1 MPRACGGKKED
12 ERGNVPEERERE
24 RAHGRARGK
33 GRGCAVWLLS
43 VRGLAGKTNNFARK
57 LLSSHLHGPRSET
70 SSLDCRDAAYR
81 RKAPR
86 LRGAPPLLRHRRL
99 EAAPSENENEH
110 PPARTHGGGR
120 SHTSKQRRGKKS
132 SAPRDYH
139 KKSDTRSTQVQ
150 VYVLCT
156 FEE

>member
-24 RAHGRARGK
+24 RARSH
-33 GRGCAVWLLS
+33 AVREGEGAG
-43 VRGLAGKTNNFARK
+43 VRGVAGKTNNFARK
-57 LLSSHLHGPRSET
+57 LLSSHLHGPWSET

-86 LRGAPPLLRHRRL
+86 LRGAPPLLRPRRL